1 MVSEFAPKV
10 AFSQAI
16 LQSGAA
22 PLNIRTLPKQQESFD
37 QIVAFHKVDAGATP
51 EEKVAALRKVSAD
64 EIVNSYVARG
74 NPMIPWQCT
83 VDDFFLKN
91 PPTYTN
97 LASQTYPKNIERL
110 LLGDTTNEGLIF
122 SHGYDAAKWDYERLN
137 ALATK
142 ILGPEKAKKVFDS
155 YGVSAG
161 LSPSELRTN
170 GIHIISEAE
179 WSQPVNAVA
188 KSFKHGP
195 VFYYHMSTGNPFDGP
210 NKGEGSWIFGVSDL
224 TTMICRHG
232 SPRCRPS
239 LRVSDIPVSSSC
251 SAQSAGRGGRKAL
264 DHICQWRRPVDAVQ
278 P

>member
-22 PLNIRTLPKQQESFD
+22 PLNIRTMPKQQQTFD
-37 QIVAFHKVDAGATP
+37 QIVAFHKVDARATA

-91 PPTYTN
+91 PPSYTN

-122 SHGYDAAKWDYERLN
+122 SHGYDAAKWDFERLS
-137 ALATK
+137 ALGEK
-142 ILGPEKAKKVFDS
+142 ILGPEKTKKVFEQ
-155 YGVSAG
+155 YGVSAD

-170 GIHIISEAE
+170 AIHIISEAE

-188 KSFKHGP
+188 KSFNQGP

-210 NKGEGSWIFGVSDL
+210 NKGKHSSAAVVSML
-224 TTMICRHG
+224 TII
-232 SPRCRPS
+232 
-239 LRVSDIPVSSSC
+239 L
-251 SAQSAGRGGRKAL
+251 
-264 DHICQWRRPVDAVQ
+264 
-278 P
+278 